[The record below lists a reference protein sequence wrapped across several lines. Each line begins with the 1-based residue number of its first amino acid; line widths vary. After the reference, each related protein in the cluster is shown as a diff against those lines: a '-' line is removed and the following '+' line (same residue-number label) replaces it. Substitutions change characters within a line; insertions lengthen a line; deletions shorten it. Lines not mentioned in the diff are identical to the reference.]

1 MLVLRRKVG
10 ESVVIGNNI
19 QVQILGIEGDQIKLG
34 FIAPKDVQV
43 LRQELYQEIV
53 AENMAAKE
61 QTGQLQQEEILNL
74 LKNYRST

>member
-1 MLVLRRKVG
+1 
-10 ESVVIGNNI
+10 VVIGNNI

-34 FIAPKDVQV
+34 FIAPTDVQV

-61 QTGQLQQEEILNL
+61 QTGQLQQEQILNL

>member
-1 MLVLRRKVG
+1 MLVLRRKIG
-10 ESVVIGNNI
+10 ESVIIGNDI

-34 FIAPKDVQV
+34 FVAPKDVQV

-61 QTGQLQQEEILNL
+61 QTGQLQQEQILNL
-74 LKNYRST
+74 LKNYRSN

>member
-1 MLVLRRKVG
+1 MLVLRRKIG

-34 FIAPKDVQV
+34 FVAPKDVQV

-61 QTGQLQQEEILNL
+61 QTGQLQQEQILNL

>member
-1 MLVLRRKVG
+1 MLVLRRKIG
-10 ESVVIGNNI
+10 ESVIIGNDI

-61 QTGQLQQEEILNL
+61 QTGQLQQEQILNL
-74 LKNYRST
+74 LKNYRSN

>member
-1 MLVLRRKVG
+1 MLRRKVG

-19 QVQILGIEGDQIKLG
+19 QVQILGVEGDQIKLG
-34 FIAPKDVQV
+34 FIAPKEVQV

-61 QTGQLQQEEILNL
+61 QTGQLQQEQILNL
-74 LKNYRST
+74 LKNYKSN